1 MSAVERKDRAMDSG
15 QKAASVRGGQ
25 AAASRT
31 RNQAKVLPHEVLGF
45 LTFQS
50 KGGKVTPF
58 LGVFF

>member
-1 MSAVERKDRAMDSG
+1 MDSG
-15 QKAASVRGGQ
+15 QKAASVGGGQ